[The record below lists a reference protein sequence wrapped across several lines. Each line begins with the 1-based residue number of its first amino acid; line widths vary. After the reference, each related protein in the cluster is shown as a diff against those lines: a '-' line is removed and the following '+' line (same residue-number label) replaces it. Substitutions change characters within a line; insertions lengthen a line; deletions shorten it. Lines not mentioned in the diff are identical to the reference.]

1 MSKSDLEI
9 EFLYHIQDL
18 ELPPPIREFRFNPK
32 RRWRADFCYK
42 ELGLIVE
49 IEGGTWIRGAHTRAA
64 RYSKDCEK
72 YNWAAMHGWI
82 VLRFTSDMVKSGKCR
97 ETMIVLLETLKDAGE
112 RKRENDNS

>member
-18 ELPPPIREFRFNPK
+18 ELGELIREYRFNPD
-32 RRWRADFCYK
+32 RRWRSDFCYPDFK
-42 ELGLIVE
+42 LLVE

-72 YNWAAMHGWI
+72 YNWAAIHGWK
-82 VLRFTSDMVKSGKCR
+82 VLRFTSDMVKSGRCR
-97 ETMIVLLETLKDAGE
+97 ETMIYFLQYQEDK
-112 RKRENDNS
+112 KQP